1 MFRTNDLGTRRVVV
15 TGLGAVSPLGLDA
28 ASTWEGIIAGRSG
41 VGPITDFDTS
51 GLATRIAASVRG
63 FDAGQYM
70 DLKEARRLS
79 LFIQYAVAAA
89 QQAMDH
95 AGLSIP
101 EDEQAT
107 TGVEIGSALGG
118 TRFVEEQRLVMEQR
132 GPRAVNPTFLPA
144 ILINS
149 AACMVAIRHGIR
161 GPVSA
166 PVAACAT
173 GAVAIGEAAR
183 RLWSGEA
190 DVNVMLAGGTDSVMT
205 ALGIAVFG
213 RLGALSTRNDTPEG
227 ACAPFSADRDGTV
240 VGEGAAVVV
249 LETLEHAQRRGAPI
263 LAELAGYGL
272 TSDAVHL
279 VMPDPEGTSAARAM
293 AAAIRMA
300 AITDGRLDWICA
312 HGTGTQLNDVAETR
326 AIKLALGDAACTTPV
341 SSIKGA
347 VGHMLGAA
355 GALAAVTAVQALAA
369 GVIPPTINYAAPDP
383 DCDLD
388 YVPNTAR
395 PADVRAVMVNAFGFG
410 GQNAALVFRRWQ
422 D

>member
-1 MFRTNDLGTRRVVV
+1 MLKKNDPDSRRVVV
-15 TGLGAVSPLGLDA
+15 TGLGVISPLGLDA
-28 ASTWEGIIAGRSG
+28 AHTWEGLIAGRSG

-70 DLKEARRLS
+70 DVKEARRLS

-89 QQAMDH
+89 QQAVDQS
-95 AGLSIP
+95 GLTFRES
-101 EDEQAT
+101 ERER

-118 TRFVEEQRLVMEQR
+118 TSLVEEQRMVLEER

-149 AACMVAIRHGIR
+149 AACTVAIRHGIR

-190 DVNVMLAGGTDSVMT
+190 DVNVMLAGGSDSVMT
-205 ALGIAVFG
+205 ALGIAAFG
-213 RLGALSTRNDTPEG
+213 RLGALSTKNDTPER

-240 VGEGAAVVV
+240 VGEGAAVMVM
-249 LETLEHAQRRGAPI
+249 ETLEHAMRRGAPI

-279 VMPDPEGTSAARAM
+279 VMPDPEGTSAGRAM
-293 AAAIRMA
+293 SNAIRQA
-300 AITDGRLDWICA
+300 RLPDGHLSWICA

-326 AIKLALGDAACTTPV
+326 AIKLALGDAAYTTPV

-388 YVPNTAR
+388 YVPNRAR

-422 D
+422 G

>member
-1 MFRTNDLGTRRVVV
+1 MNYTTTTDRRVVV

-28 ASTWEGIIAGRSG
+28 ESTWAGVSTGRSG
-41 VGPITDFDTS
+41 VGPITTFDAS
-51 GLATRIAASVRG
+51 NLATRIAASVRG

-70 DLKEARRLS
+70 DIKEARRLS

-89 QQAMDH
+89 QQAVDQ
-95 AGLSIP
+95 ARLSIP
-101 EDEQAT
+101 EDEQHT

-118 TRFVEEQRLVMEQR
+118 SSLVEEQRLVLEQR

-149 AACMVAIRHGIR
+149 AACTVAIRHGIR

-190 DVNVMLAGGTDSVMT
+190 DVMLAGGSDSVMT
-205 ALGIAVFG
+205 TLGIAAFG
-213 RLGALSTRNDTPEG
+213 RLGALSTKNDTPER

-240 VGEGAAVVV
+240 VGEGAAVIV
-249 LETLEHAQRRGAPI
+249 LETLAHAQRRGAPI

-279 VMPDPEGTSAARAM
+279 VMPDPQGTYAARAM
-293 AAAIRMA
+293 SAALRQAGLRSG
-300 AITDGRLDWICA
+300 DLGWICA
-312 HGTGTQLNDVAETR
+312 HGTGTQLNDVAETK
-326 AIKLALGDAACTTPV
+326 AIKLALGDAAYTTPV

-347 VGHMLGAA
+347 LGHTLGAS
-355 GALAAVTAVQALAA
+355 GALAAVTAVQALNA
-369 GVIPPTINYAAPDP
+369 GIIPPTLNYAAPDP
-383 DCDLD
+383 ECDLD
-388 YVPNTAR
+388 YVPNTSR
-395 PADVRAVMVNAFGFG
+395 PADVQAVMVNAFGFG
-410 GQNAALVFRRWQ
+410 GQNAALLFRRWQ

>member
-1 MFRTNDLGTRRVVV
+1 MWKSTDPNARRVVV

-28 ASTWEGIIAGRSG
+28 ATTWEGIIAGRSG
-41 VGPITDFDTS
+41 VGPITNFDTS

-70 DLKEARRLS
+70 DVKEARRLS

-89 QQAMDH
+89 QQAVAH
-95 AGLSIP
+95 ARLSIP
-101 EDEQAT
+101 EDEQMT

-118 TRFVEEQRLVMEQR
+118 TSLVEEQRMVLEQR

-149 AACMVAIRHGIR
+149 AACTVAIRHGIH

-183 RLWSGEA
+183 RLWRGEA
-190 DVNVMLAGGTDSVMT
+190 DVMLAGGSDSVMT
-205 ALGIAVFG
+205 ALGIAAFG
-213 RLGALSTRNDTPEG
+213 RLGALSTKNDTPER

-240 VGEGAAVVV
+240 VGEGAAVLV
-249 LETLEHAQRRGAPI
+249 LETLEHATRRGAPI

-279 VMPDPEGTSAARAM
+279 VMPDRDGTSAARAI

-300 AITDGRLDWICA
+300 AITDDHLSWICA

-326 AIKLALGDAACTTPV
+326 AIKLALGEAAYTTPV
-341 SSIKGA
+341 SSIKGT

-395 PADVRAVMVNAFGFG
+395 CADVRAVMVNAFGFG
-410 GQNAALVFRRWQ
+410 GQNAALVFRRWG
-422 D
+422 